1 MPLKV
6 LSQDWSEYE
15 SRKKTDERMVFACEE
30 SWEVDFLVN
39 TILKVYPNNIEASV
53 RIAIAACCLSMPRPR
68 PRNKLVTCVMS
79 RL

>member
-1 MPLKV
+1 MPLKI
-6 LSQDWSEYE
+6 LSQDWSDYE
-15 SRKKTDERMVFACEE
+15 RRKDGEDVMVFACEV
-30 SWEVDFLVN
+30 SWEVDFLVDM
-39 TILKVYPNNIEASV
+39 IQKVYPSNSEASI

>member
-6 LSQDWSEYE
+6 LSQDWSDYE
-15 SRKKTDERMVFACEE
+15 SRKNDADVMVFACEE
-30 SWEVDFLVN
+30 GWEVDFLVS
-39 TILKVYPNNIEASV
+39 TIQRVYPTNSEASI